1 MKRKVFLRL
10 AILALVVEV
19 ISVAVCAFIY
29 LNTIRASVKGSL
41 AQCAELLAGF
51 SSEEDYI
58 ERLQQNTPEGIR
70 ITLIGQS
77 GDVLFDSMESAIS
90 DNHLNRPEVV
100 SALEDGSGYAVRTS
114 EANGLDMHYYA
125 LRLDGGMILRVSMF
139 ASGINS
145 FIGDA
150 LPLMLVL
157 SLVVVVIALIMAKI
171 LTDRLVEP
179 IEKLSSNPDATEM
192 PYPELRPFAEQME
205 KDRYV
210 QQHMEMLRR
219 EFTANVSHELKT
231 PLTGISGYA
240 EMIET
245 GIAKPEDVQDFAGK
259 IRKETLRLLGLVG
272 DIIRLSELDIAEK
285 EEDAEQV
292 DLLELAEENVERL
305 DQIAD
310 SMGVSVTVDGE
321 PCYVTGSRKR
331 LDELVF
337 NLIDNAVRYNKTD
350 GSVAVSV
357 KNTEANII
365 FAVSDTGI
373 GIPSEA
379 RDRVFER
386 FYRVD
391 KSRSKRDGGTGL
403 GLAIV
408 KRVAMLY
415 GAEIRLE
422 SEENVGTTVSVRF
435 PK

>member
-150 LPLMLVL
+150 LPLMLAL

-259 IRKETLRLLGLVG
+259 IRKEALRRLGLVG
-272 DIIRLSELDIAEK
+272 DIIRLSELDSAEK

-292 DLLELAEENVERL
+292 DILELAEENVERL
-305 DQIAD
+305 NPIAD

-365 FAVSDTGI
+365 FAVADTGI

>member
-145 FIGDA
+145 FIDDA
-150 LPLMLVL
+150 LPLMLAL

-259 IRKETLRLLGLVG
+259 IRKEALRLLGLVG
-272 DIIRLSELDIAEK
+272 DIIRLSELDSAEK

-292 DLLELAEENVERL
+292 DILELAEENVERL
-305 DQIAD
+305 NPIAD

-337 NLIDNAVRYNKTD
+337 NLIDNAVRYNKAD

-365 FAVSDTGI
+365 FAVADTGI

>member
-145 FIGDA
+145 FIDDA
-150 LPLMLVL
+150 LPLMLAL

-259 IRKETLRLLGLVG
+259 IRKEALRLLGLVG
-272 DIIRLSELDIAEK
+272 DIIRLSELDSAEK
-285 EEDAEQV
+285 EEDVEQV
-292 DLLELAEENVERL
+292 DILELAEENVERL
-305 DQIAD
+305 NPIAD

-337 NLIDNAVRYNKTD
+337 NLIDNAVRYNKAD

>member
-10 AILALVVEV
+10 SILALVVEV

-145 FIGDA
+145 FIDDA
-150 LPLMLVL
+150 LPLMLAL

-259 IRKETLRLLGLVG
+259 IRKEALRLLGLVG
-272 DIIRLSELDIAEK
+272 DIIRLSELDSAEK

-292 DLLELAEENVERL
+292 DILELAEETVERL
-305 DQIAD
+305 NPIAD

-337 NLIDNAVRYNKTD
+337 NLIDNAVRYNKAD

>member
-145 FIGDA
+145 FIDDA
-150 LPLMLVL
+150 LPLMLAL

-259 IRKETLRLLGLVG
+259 IRKEALRLLGLVG
-272 DIIRLSELDIAEK
+272 DIIRLSELDSAEK

-292 DLLELAEENVERL
+292 DILELAEENVERL
-305 DQIAD
+305 NPIAD
-310 SMGVSVTVDGE
+310 AMGVSVTVDGE

-337 NLIDNAVRYNKTD
+337 NLIDNAVRYNKAD

>member
-145 FIGDA
+145 FIDDA
-150 LPLMLVL
+150 LPLMLAL

-259 IRKETLRLLGLVG
+259 IRKEALRLLGLVG

-292 DLLELAEENVERL
+292 DILELAEENVERL
-305 DQIAD
+305 NPIAD

-337 NLIDNAVRYNKTD
+337 NLIDNAVRYNKAD

-365 FAVSDTGI
+365 FAVADTGI

>member
-10 AILALVVEV
+10 SILALVVEV

-51 SSEEDYI
+51 SGEEDYI

-145 FIGDA
+145 FIDDA
-150 LPLMLVL
+150 LPLMLAL

-259 IRKETLRLLGLVG
+259 IRKEALRLLGLVG
-272 DIIRLSELDIAEK
+272 DIIRLSELDSAEK

-292 DLLELAEENVERL
+292 DILELAEENVERL
-305 DQIAD
+305 NPIAD

-365 FAVSDTGI
+365 FAVADTGI

>member
-150 LPLMLVL
+150 LPLMLAL

-259 IRKETLRLLGLVG
+259 IRKEALRLLGLVG
-272 DIIRLSELDIAEK
+272 DIIRLSELDSAEK

-292 DLLELAEENVERL
+292 DILELAEENVERL
-305 DQIAD
+305 NPIAD

-365 FAVSDTGI
+365 FAVADTGI

>member
-70 ITLIGQS
+70 ITLIDQS

-145 FIGDA
+145 FIDDA
-150 LPLMLVL
+150 LPLMLAL

-259 IRKETLRLLGLVG
+259 IRKEALRLLGLVG
-272 DIIRLSELDIAEK
+272 DIIRLSELDSAEK

-292 DLLELAEENVERL
+292 DILELAEENVERL
-305 DQIAD
+305 NPIAD

-337 NLIDNAVRYNKTD
+337 NLIDNAVRYNKAD

-365 FAVSDTGI
+365 FAVADTGI

>member
-150 LPLMLVL
+150 LPLMLAL

-259 IRKETLRLLGLVG
+259 IRKEALRLLGLVG
-272 DIIRLSELDIAEK
+272 DIIRLSELDSAEK

-292 DLLELAEENVERL
+292 DILELAGENVERL
-305 DQIAD
+305 NPIAD

-337 NLIDNAVRYNKTD
+337 NLIDNAVRYNKAD

-365 FAVSDTGI
+365 FAVADTGI

>member
-145 FIGDA
+145 FIDDA
-150 LPLMLVL
+150 LPLMLAL

-259 IRKETLRLLGLVG
+259 IRKEALRLLGLVG
-272 DIIRLSELDIAEK
+272 DIIRLSELDSAEK

-292 DLLELAEENVERL
+292 DVLELAEENVERL
-305 DQIAD
+305 NPIAD

-337 NLIDNAVRYNKTD
+337 NLIDNAVRYNKAD

>member
-145 FIGDA
+145 FIDDA
-150 LPLMLVL
+150 LPLMLAL

-259 IRKETLRLLGLVG
+259 IRKEALRLLGLVG
-272 DIIRLSELDIAEK
+272 DIIRLSELDSAEK

-292 DLLELAEENVERL
+292 DILELAEENVERL
-305 DQIAD
+305 NPIAD

-337 NLIDNAVRYNKTD
+337 NLIDNAVRYNKAD

>member
-77 GDVLFDSMESAIS
+77 GDVLFDSMESTIS

-150 LPLMLVL
+150 LPLMLAL

-259 IRKETLRLLGLVG
+259 IRKEALRLLGLVG
-272 DIIRLSELDIAEK
+272 DIIRLSELDSAEK

-305 DQIAD
+305 NPIAD

-365 FAVSDTGI
+365 FAVADTGI

>member
-150 LPLMLVL
+150 LPLMLAL

-259 IRKETLRLLGLVG
+259 IRREALRLVGLVG
-272 DIIRLSELDIAEK
+272 DSIRLSELDSAEK

-305 DQIAD
+305 NPIAD

-415 GAEIRLE
+415 GAEIGLE

>member
-10 AILALVVEV
+10 SILALVVEV

-145 FIGDA
+145 FIDDA
-150 LPLMLVL
+150 LPLMLAL

-259 IRKETLRLLGLVG
+259 IRKEALRLLGLVG
-272 DIIRLSELDIAEK
+272 DIIRLSELDSAEK

-305 DQIAD
+305 NPIAD

-337 NLIDNAVRYNKTD
+337 NLIDNAVRYNKAD

>member
-150 LPLMLVL
+150 LPLMLAL

-259 IRKETLRLLGLVG
+259 IRKEALRLLGLVG
-272 DIIRLSELDIAEK
+272 DIIRLSELDSAEK

-292 DLLELAEENVERL
+292 DILELAGENVERL
-305 DQIAD
+305 NPIAD

-337 NLIDNAVRYNKTD
+337 NLIDNAVRYNKAD

>member
-150 LPLMLVL
+150 LPLMLAL

-259 IRKETLRLLGLVG
+259 IRKEALRLLGLVG
-272 DIIRLSELDIAEK
+272 DIIRLSELDSAEK

-292 DLLELAEENVERL
+292 DILELAEENIERL
-305 DQIAD
+305 NPIAD

-365 FAVSDTGI
+365 FAVADTGI

>member
-150 LPLMLVL
+150 LPLMLAL

-259 IRKETLRLLGLVG
+259 IRKEALRLLGLVG
-272 DIIRLSELDIAEK
+272 DIIRLSELDSAEK

-305 DQIAD
+305 NPIAD

>member
-145 FIGDA
+145 FIDDA
-150 LPLMLVL
+150 LPLMLAL

-259 IRKETLRLLGLVG
+259 IRKEALRLLGLVG
-272 DIIRLSELDIAEK
+272 DIIRLSELDSAEK

-292 DLLELAEENVERL
+292 DILELAEETVERL
-305 DQIAD
+305 NPIAD

-337 NLIDNAVRYNKTD
+337 NLIDNAVRYNKAD

-365 FAVSDTGI
+365 FAVADTGI

>member
-145 FIGDA
+145 FIRDA
-150 LPLMLVL
+150 LPLMLAL

-259 IRKETLRLLGLVG
+259 IRKEALRLLGLVG
-272 DIIRLSELDIAEK
+272 DIIRLSELDSAEK

-305 DQIAD
+305 NPIAD

-337 NLIDNAVRYNKTD
+337 NLIDNAVRYNKAD

>member
-10 AILALVVEV
+10 SILALVVEV

-150 LPLMLVL
+150 LPLMLAL

-259 IRKETLRLLGLVG
+259 IRKEALRLLGLVG
-272 DIIRLSELDIAEK
+272 DIIRLSELDSAEK

-292 DLLELAEENVERL
+292 DILELAEENVERL
-305 DQIAD
+305 NPIAD

>member
-51 SSEEDYI
+51 SSEDDYI

-150 LPLMLVL
+150 LPLMLAL

-245 GIAKPEDVQDFAGK
+245 GIAKPEDVQNFAGK
-259 IRKETLRLLGLVG
+259 IRKEALRLLGLVG
-272 DIIRLSELDIAEK
+272 DIIRLSELDSAEK

-305 DQIAD
+305 NPIAD

-365 FAVSDTGI
+365 FAVADTGI

-415 GAEIRLE
+415 GAEIGLE

>member
-1 MKRKVFLRL
+1 
-10 AILALVVEV
+10 
-19 ISVAVCAFIY
+19 
-29 LNTIRASVKGSL
+29 
-41 AQCAELLAGF
+41 
-51 SSEEDYI
+51 
-58 ERLQQNTPEGIR
+58 
-70 ITLIGQS
+70 
-77 GDVLFDSMESAIS
+77 
-90 DNHLNRPEVV
+90 
-100 SALEDGSGYAVRTS
+100 
-114 EANGLDMHYYA
+114 
-125 LRLDGGMILRVSMF
+125 
-139 ASGINS
+139 
-145 FIGDA
+145 
-150 LPLMLVL
+150 
-157 SLVVVVIALIMAKI
+157 
-171 LTDRLVEP
+171 
-179 IEKLSSNPDATEM
+179 
-192 PYPELRPFAEQME
+192 
-205 KDRYV
+205 
-210 QQHMEMLRR
+210 
-219 EFTANVSHELKT
+219 
-231 PLTGISGYA
+231 
-240 EMIET
+240 MIET

-259 IRKETLRLLGLVG
+259 IRKEALRLLGLVG
-272 DIIRLSELDIAEK
+272 DIIRLSELDSAEK

-292 DLLELAEENVERL
+292 DILELAGENVERL
-305 DQIAD
+305 NPIAD

-365 FAVSDTGI
+365 FAVADTGI

>member
-77 GDVLFDSMESAIS
+77 GDVLFDSMESTIS

-145 FIGDA
+145 FIDDA
-150 LPLMLVL
+150 LPLMLAL

-259 IRKETLRLLGLVG
+259 IRKEALRLLGLVG
-272 DIIRLSELDIAEK
+272 DIIRLSELDSAEK

-292 DLLELAEENVERL
+292 DILELAEENVERL
-305 DQIAD
+305 NPIAD

-365 FAVSDTGI
+365 FAVDDTGI

>member
-90 DNHLNRPEVV
+90 DNHLNRPEVI

-150 LPLMLVL
+150 LPLMLAL

-259 IRKETLRLLGLVG
+259 IRKEALRLLGLVG
-272 DIIRLSELDIAEK
+272 DIIRLSELDSAEK

-305 DQIAD
+305 NPIAD

-350 GSVAVSV
+350 GSVVVSV

>member
-150 LPLMLVL
+150 LPLMLAL

-171 LTDRLVEP
+171 LTDRLVDP
-179 IEKLSSNPDATEM
+179 IEKLSSNPDATEI

-259 IRKETLRLLGLVG
+259 IRKEALRLLGLVG
-272 DIIRLSELDIAEK
+272 DIIRLSELDSAEK

-292 DLLELAEENVERL
+292 DILELAEENVERL
-305 DQIAD
+305 NPIAD

-337 NLIDNAVRYNKTD
+337 NLIDNAVRYNKAD

>member
-145 FIGDA
+145 FIDDA
-150 LPLMLVL
+150 LPLMLAL

-259 IRKETLRLLGLVG
+259 IRKEALRLLGLVG
-272 DIIRLSELDIAEK
+272 DIIRLSELDSAEK

-292 DLLELAEENVERL
+292 DILELAEETVERL
-305 DQIAD
+305 NPIAD

-321 PCYVTGSRKR
+321 PCYVSGSRKR

-337 NLIDNAVRYNKTD
+337 NLIDNAVRYNKAD

-365 FAVSDTGI
+365 FAVADTGI

>member
-150 LPLMLVL
+150 LPLMLAL

-179 IEKLSSNPDATEM
+179 IEKLSNNPDATEM

-259 IRKETLRLLGLVG
+259 IRKEALRLLGLVG
-272 DIIRLSELDIAEK
+272 DIIRLSELDSAEK

-292 DLLELAEENVERL
+292 DILELAEENVERL
-305 DQIAD
+305 NPIAD

-365 FAVSDTGI
+365 FAVADTGI

>member
-150 LPLMLVL
+150 LPLMLAL

-259 IRKETLRLLGLVG
+259 IRKEALRLLGLVG

-292 DLLELAEENVERL
+292 DILELAEENVERL
-305 DQIAD
+305 NPIAD

-365 FAVSDTGI
+365 FAVADTGI

>member
-150 LPLMLVL
+150 LPLMLAL

-259 IRKETLRLLGLVG
+259 IRKEALRLLGLVG
-272 DIIRLSELDIAEK
+272 DIIRLSELDSAEK

-292 DLLELAEENVERL
+292 DILELAEENVERL
-305 DQIAD
+305 NPIAD

-337 NLIDNAVRYNKTD
+337 NLIDNAVRYNKAD

-365 FAVSDTGI
+365 FAVADTGI